1 MSHEDS
7 MERTISAGHLEKGAQ
22 LPPQSVGPV
31 RRLLPVIFVL
41 LLASALFL
49 VARVPQA
56 SAADRAS
63 LASRYQFTELPIALP
78 QGLPQNTVRP
88 VNPDYW
94 AIRSWIS
101 SVGAAIAAND
111 IGGTGV
117 ANDLC
122 LVDTRSDAAIVTPAP
137 TGGSRY
143 APFVLDPAP
152 LPMGPAIAPMGCAP
166 GDFNG
171 DGWTDLLV
179 YYWGRTP
186 VLFMHRAGV
195 TALSLATFTPTE
207 LVPQQPAP
215 DRTYHGPLWNTNAVS
230 VADFDGDGHPD
241 IGIFNYFPDSAVLDP
256 TAPSNVRMNHSMSL
270 AQNSGGAHV
279 LRWISAG
286 TGERP
291 SAQYQEQSG
300 AIDSSAASGWTLGAG
315 SADLDGD
322 LLPELYLANDFGND
336 HLLHNVSTPGQIR
349 FQVVTGRRG
358 AFTPKSMV
366 LGHDSFKG
374 MSVDFGDLDGTGRF
388 DMFVSNITTPWGL
401 EESNFVWLNNAVDTA
416 DAKARLDRGTAP
428 FDNKAS
434 ERDMAWT
441 GWGWDAKMAD
451 FDNSG
456 HLSVVQTDGFVKG
469 KINRWNWLQ
478 ELAASNDLML
488 ENPAMWP
495 KAGPDDDI
503 AGSQRLAFWARQDNG
518 KFLNVSTELGLD
530 VPIPTRGV
538 AVADTDADG
547 GQDFAVARQWG
558 PPAFYHNDKPGKGNF
573 LGLRLYRPAAGT
585 TPAGGHVAGTPAYGA
600 QVKITTADGRV
611 QIAQLD
617 GGGGHSGKRS
627 FDVFFGLGAAG
638 GKPVSATVSWRDLT
652 GAVHQQ
658 SLNLTNGW
666 HDLMLTTQAVEVP
679 AS

>member
-195 TALSLATFTPTE
+195 TALSLRSEEHTSE
-207 LVPQQPAP
+207 L
-215 DRTYHGPLWNTNAVS
+215 
-230 VADFDGDGHPD
+230 
-241 IGIFNYFPDSAVLDP
+241 
-256 TAPSNVRMNHSMSL
+256 
-270 AQNSGGAHV
+270 
-279 LRWISAG
+279 
-286 TGERP
+286 
-291 SAQYQEQSG
+291 QSREN
-300 AIDSSAASGWTLGAG
+300 LVCR
-315 SADLDGD
+315 
-322 LLPELYLANDFGND
+322 LL
-336 HLLHNVSTPGQIR
+336 
-349 FQVVTGRRG
+349 
-358 AFTPKSMV
+358 
-366 LGHDSFKG
+366 
-374 MSVDFGDLDGTGRF
+374 
-388 DMFVSNITTPWGL
+388 L
-401 EESNFVWLNNAVDTA
+401 E
-416 DAKARLDRGTAP
+416 K
-428 FDNKAS
+428 K
-434 ERDMAWT
+434 
-441 GWGWDAKMAD
+441 K
-451 FDNSG
+451 
-456 HLSVVQTDGFVKG
+456 K
-469 KINRWNWLQ
+469 K
-478 ELAASNDLML
+478 
-488 ENPAMWP
+488 
-495 KAGPDDDI
+495 
-503 AGSQRLAFWARQDNG
+503 
-518 KFLNVSTELGLD
+518 
-530 VPIPTRGV
+530 
-538 AVADTDADG
+538 
-547 GQDFAVARQWG
+547 
-558 PPAFYHNDKPGKGNF
+558 
-573 LGLRLYRPAAGT
+573 
-585 TPAGGHVAGTPAYGA
+585 
-600 QVKITTADGRV
+600 
-611 QIAQLD
+611 
-617 GGGGHSGKRS
+617 
-627 FDVFFGLGAAG
+627 
-638 GKPVSATVSWRDLT
+638 
-652 GAVHQQ
+652 
-658 SLNLTNGW
+658 
-666 HDLMLTTQAVEVP
+666 
-679 AS
+679 